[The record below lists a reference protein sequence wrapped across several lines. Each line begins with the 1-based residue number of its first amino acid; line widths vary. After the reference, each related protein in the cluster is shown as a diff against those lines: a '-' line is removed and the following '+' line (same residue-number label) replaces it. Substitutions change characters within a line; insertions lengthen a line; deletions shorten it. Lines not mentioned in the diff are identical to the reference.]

1 MAMEWHTLPA
11 NYLDFQR
18 ELEETRN
25 GFQMV
30 KNFITD
36 LVQVEVIT
44 IAQISNFTKRTLK
57 DQYTSRLTY
66 LTEKHTKCIFNS
78 NIMATASNSILTSQ
92 AYKNLECS
100 YHIKV
105 ALNVFIEPSMW
116 NPWALRRIL
125 P

>member
-1 MAMEWHTLPA
+1 MEWHTLPA

-44 IAQISNFTKRTLK
+44 IAQISNFTKRTFKGPIHEPIDLFNRKTYEMYFQLK
-57 DQYTSRLTY
+57 Y
-66 LTEKHTKCIFNS
+66 NG
-78 NIMATASNSILTSQ
+78 NSIELNLNKSSLQ
-92 AYKNLECS
+92 KSGMFLSYLNNFKCMYKT
-100 YHIKV
+100 
-105 ALNVFIEPSMW
+105 
-116 NPWALRRIL
+116 
-125 P
+125 